1 MNTDELKQLLSRI
14 ELHNK
19 MEEVP
24 YSILPMMYDRIS
36 SKELLHSEIIAS
48 LLDPNEKHG
57 LGEVPLQCFLDKID
71 CKDFGELSKTIVELE
86 KGVEDMR
93 RIDILLTNGNKAI
106 IIENKLN
113 DAVDQP
119 NQLKDYLNSITNKK
133 LDVLKIV
140 YLPLY
145 EYKSAKEKVDNVLN
159 LYPKDLIDWLSSCN
173 SDTCNDYALL
183 LKYMNQTNI
192 NFMEAKALQQAELSA
207 EELTKLIDIANII
220 TSESWNAARFEP
232 IIVAVKTAFPKEELK
247 SSVSK
252 NILNIWFGECYK
264 YWIDVRAQYHSYDL
278 YVVDKEDENAAIPA
292 EVMVKSYKFDSIE
305 KGYRYLKIKNKDYPF
320 PDLSNI
326 KNKELIDEIINLLKT
341 SKK

>member
-24 YSILPMMYDRIS
+24 YSILPMMYNRIS

-71 CKDFGELSKTIVELE
+71 CNDFGELSKTIVELE

-113 DAVDQP
+113 DAVDLP
-119 NQLKDYLNSITNKK
+119 NQLKDYLRSITNKE

-173 SDTCNDYALL
+173 SDTCNDYNLL

-192 NFMEAKALQQAELSA
+192 NFMEAKALQSKLSP
-207 EELTKLIDIANII
+207 EELTKLIEVANIVNSNSWKSARLKTLAEQI
-220 TSESWNAARFEP
+220 TVPGVIYVDKAGHM
-232 IIVAVKTAFPKEELK
+232 ELYLE
-247 SSVSK
+247 
-252 NILNIWFGECYK
+252 NYK
-264 YWIDVRAQYHSYDL
+264 YWVEIWVNDFEYRLWVVANNKDLEVDGFVYDQFSK
-278 YVVDKEDENAAIPA
+278 YYYYKNIA
-292 EVMVKSYKFDSIE
+292 KFSYK
-305 KGYRYLKIKNKDYPF
+305 YPCGS
-320 PDLSNI
+320 DNI
-326 KNKELIDEIINLLKT
+326 KLIADVTELLRI
-341 SKK
+341 SKS